1 MEQARGLLDDEHP
14 LCFGYADGALNPTAR
29 RFREADVA
37 LLLGKRLDHRYR
49 YGGVFSTDAKLIQVD
64 PSPAEIGRNRGV
76 AVGIQGDLGAV
87 GGAAHVGDLDVRGA
101 QRGQVGLGRPAPA
114 GPQRLGRGTA
124 PARPPASRPCTRW
137 TSYTGLEK
145 HLDED
150 SVVIFDGGDYVQ
162 WGRAYMKARKPGHF
176 MRLGPLS
183 HLGAG
188 IPYGMAAKLAHP
200 EAKVLV
206 FIGDGA
212 FGFYSMEYDTCIRH
226 NLAITTVLG
235 NDATWGIDKTFQVA
249 YYGRAVGTDLRHI
262 RYDKVVEA
270 IGGYTEHVEEPSE
283 VAAAVGRA
291 LASGQPSPGRCFGS
305 FPAPARWPRP

>member
-1 MEQARGLLDDEHP
+1 M
-14 LCFGYADGALNPTAR
+14 
-29 RFREADVA
+29 

-49 YGGVFSTDAKLIQVD
+49 YGGVFSDEAKLIQVD

-87 GGAAHVGDLDVRGA
+87 VEQLTTALSSSASAGSDKSAWVSQLRQDRDAWDSELRDRATGETPMHPLDV
-101 QRGQVGLGRPAPA
+101 
-114 GPQRLGRGTA
+114 
-124 PARPPASRPCTRW
+124 
-137 TSYTGLEK
+137 YTGLEK
-145 HLDED
+145 HLDD
-150 SVVIFDGGDYVQ
+150 DTVIIFDGGDYVQ
-162 WGRAYMKARKPGHF
+162 WGRAYMKARKPGRF

-212 FGFYSMEYDTCIRH
+212 FGFYAMEYDTCIRH
-226 NLAITTVLG
+226 NLPITTVLG

-262 RYDKVVEA
+262 RYDRMIDA
-270 IGGYTEHVEEPSE
+270 IGGYSEHVEDPND
-283 VAAAVGRA
+283 VGDAVGRA
-291 LASGQPSPGRCFGS
+291 LASGRPSVVDVTVRSGASPL
-305 FPAPARWPRP
+305 ATAMIARRTGG